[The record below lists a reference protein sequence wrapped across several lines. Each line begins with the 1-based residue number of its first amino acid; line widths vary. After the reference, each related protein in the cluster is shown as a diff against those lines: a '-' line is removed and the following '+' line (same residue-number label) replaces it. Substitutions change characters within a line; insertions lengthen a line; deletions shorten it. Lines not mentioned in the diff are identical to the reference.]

1 MHHRS
6 VEVLA
11 DPKQIQALAHPIR
24 VRVLDALR
32 SPNSAAGVARAI
44 GGSRQNVNYHLKELE
59 RAGLVRH
66 AGERRKGNFVEQ
78 LFQSIAKRFIISSQ
92 FAWDQE
98 RLGTALADQASL
110 ARLQDLGETLQR
122 DAAGLIDRAAF
133 DGEEIPSATVDA
145 EVRFADSEARAAFLE
160 EYVELLKPLLAKY
173 KSPSGSLYRV
183 AMAAYPFKENI

>member
-1 MHHRS
+1 MA
-6 VEVLA
+6 VLA
-11 DPKQIQALAHPIR
+11 DLKQIQALAHPIR

-78 LFQSIAKRFIISSQ
+78 LFQSIAKRFVVSSR

-145 EVRFADSEARAAFLE
+145 EVRFADSEARANFLE
-160 EYVELLKPLLAKY
+160 EYIELLKPLLAKY
-173 KSPSGSLYRV
+173 KSSSGLLYRV
-183 AMAAYPFKENI
+183 AMAAYPFKEDI

>member
-1 MHHRS
+1 MDHRS
-6 VEVLA
+6 VAVLA
-11 DPKQIQALAHPIR
+11 DLKQIQALAHPIR

-78 LFQSIAKRFIISSQ
+78 LFQSIAKRFVVSSR

-122 DAAGLIDRAAF
+122 NAAGLIDRAAF

-145 EVRFADSEARAAFLE
+145 EVRFADSEARANFLE
-160 EYVELLKPLLAKY
+160 EYIELLKPLLAKY
-173 KSPSGSLYRV
+173 KSSSGSLYRV
-183 AMAAYPFKENI
+183 AMAAYPFKEDI